1 MDFAHDR
8 GRVRHRRAARGALAS
23 VTVAAVSAVT
33 QLTFAAPLDEPM
45 VGGLTFS
52 GPTAG
57 DMASVYWNPAALGT
71 RRGFQLTVTASLR
84 WTTIGVSRTPLD
96 PVTGVSGPAQ
106 EATARDFSHPLSF
119 PLGPGGFIGLASD
132 LGGDRF
138 VIGFATYMPFVQRV
152 HYNLSPA
159 GDEPTRYHALALDLR
174 NLALVPALSIRFG
187 NDLRVGVAPGF
198 LFSTGHLAFAEDTAL
213 DAGTAGLGADCGGMP
228 CGAENPA
235 AAARYDISSGFGLGD
250 AKFSLTLG
258 GGIYY
263 RRRSLEVGVAY
274 QSHPIGGDTPGVEV
288 AASRTTINQPPRGAG
303 GVGAPVTCA
312 GQSARCVFGDIS
324 YKLPDAFI
332 AGASWRVG
340 AGLEL
345 SATLRF
351 LLLSM
356 HDRIDVRL
364 LGPSLDATGL
374 PQHVVLYRGF
384 KDVWDARVRVAYW
397 WHEMARVGAG
407 LRMETSAVDARA
419 VNPAAVDGFKLQP
432 SVLAEVRIARHF
444 WLGGGYAFT
453 YMPAVTVTG
462 SAFDPTSAKVCADAN
477 GNLTEPACGARL
489 EGRARP
495 SANGRYTSV
504 THDVGMT
511 LTVRF

>member
-1 MDFAHDR
+1 MDFEHDR
-8 GRVRHRRAARGALAS
+8 GRVRPRWAASNALAS
-23 VTVAAVSAVT
+23 VTAAVICGVT

-45 VGGLTFS
+45 AGGLTFS
-52 GPTAG
+52 GPTSG

-71 RRGFQLTVTASLR
+71 RRGFQLMVSGTVR
-84 WTTIGVSRTPLD
+84 WTTIGVSRTPPDLA
-96 PVTGVSGPAQ
+96 GAGPA
-106 EATARDFSHPLSF
+106 EMATARDFSHPLSF

-138 VIGFATYMPFVQRV
+138 AIGFATYMPSVQRV
-152 HYNLSPA
+152 HYDLSPA
-159 GDEPTRYHALALDLR
+159 GDEPTRYHALTLDLR

-187 NDLRVGVAPGF
+187 NDLRLGIAPGF

-213 DAGTAGLGADCGGMP
+213 DVT
-228 CGAENPA
+228 ETPA
-235 AAARYDISSGFGLGD
+235 AAARYDIASGFGLGD

-263 RRRSLEVGVAY
+263 RRRSLEVGLAY
-274 QSHPIGGDTPGVEV
+274 QSRPIGSDVPGVEV
-288 AASRTTINQPPRGAG
+288 AAARTTVYQPPGAAG
-303 GVGAPVTCA
+303 GVGAPVQCA

-340 AGLEL
+340 PGLEV
-345 SATLRF
+345 SATLRW
-351 LLLSM
+351 LWLHV

-374 PQHVVLYRGF
+374 PQHIVLYRGF

-397 WHEMARVGAG
+397 WHEMARVGAA
-407 LRMETSAVDARA
+407 LRLETSAVDANA

-432 SVLAEVRIARHF
+432 MVLAEVRITRRL
-444 WLGGGYAFT
+444 WLGGGYGFT
-453 YMPAVTVTG
+453 YMPPVTVTG
-462 SAFDPTSAKVCADAN
+462 SVFDSQNAIDCANAGGSLADS
-477 GNLTEPACGARL
+477 GCRARL

-504 THDVGMT
+504 THDLGMT
-511 LTVRF
+511 LTVRY